1 MMIDLLYI
9 LCCIAIVARLIMF
22 NRGGCH
28 YKLHI
33 SFIAWLLVAST
44 GALAIALIT
53 GITHAQQL
61 PGLLSTVLLVLAVLV
76 FRSGGNVAHLFTPIR
91 IQQWTSSSVRA
102 TAARK

>member
-1 MMIDLLYI
+1 MIDLLYI

-22 NRGGCH
+22 NRGQCH
-28 YKLHI
+28 YKRHI
-33 SFIAWLLVAST
+33 SFIAWLLIVST
-44 GALAIALIT
+44 GSLAIALLT

-61 PGLLSTVLLVLAVLV
+61 PVLLSPALQLLAVLV